1 MTVHVALDLSQST
14 DYELRKLHEEIQAE
28 LAKRRPYDVTPQEEK
43 VDEFPYTVEFVNE
56 ESRQCRYAAKTGLET
71 IVDAV
76 NWINYA
82 GKPFGG
88 YYRIVRESNR

>member
-1 MTVHVALDLSQST
+1 MSVHVALDLSQST

-28 LAKRRPYDVTPQEEK
+28 LAKRRPYDVTQQEEK

-56 ESRQCRYAAKTGLET
+56 GSRQCRYAAKTGLKT
-71 IVDAV
+71 VVDAV
-76 NWINYA
+76 NWINSS

-88 YYRIVRESNR
+88 YYRVVRESNR